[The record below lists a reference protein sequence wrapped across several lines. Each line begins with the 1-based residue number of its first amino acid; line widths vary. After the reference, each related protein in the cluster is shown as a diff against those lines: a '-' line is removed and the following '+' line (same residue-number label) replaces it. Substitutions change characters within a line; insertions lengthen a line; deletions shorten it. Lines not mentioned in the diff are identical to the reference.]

1 MKSFT
6 HTLPAALL
14 AAVLACCAPGTP
26 LDARADAAEEDA
38 AGATAATGSE
48 GPVLV
53 ELFTSQGC
61 SSCPPA
67 DRLLTRLGSDPELAN
82 RVLPLAFHVDYWNRI
97 GWTDPFSSEE
107 WSRRQRRYARAR
119 QRVREEGRV
128 YTPQLVVDG
137 RVDTVG
143 SRQDEVYRLVREA
156 LDRPDA
162 AKLSVRLSPGEVPTD
177 LVATVDAEL
186 VAAPEGDPDAPLE
199 LLVALYQEDLETAV
213 ERGENAA
220 RTLHNDYVV
229 RRLVA
234 AGEVPRRE
242 GSSLEERVVF
252 ELDPSWTVRDLG
264 VVAFLQDPSTRAVHG
279 SARATLAVIE

>member
-1 MKSFT
+1 MKSFA
-6 HTLPAALL
+6 HTPPAALL
-14 AAVLACCAPGTP
+14 AAALGWLICCAPGTP
-26 LDARADAAEEDA
+26 GGARADAAQDEPLPAA
-38 AGATAATGSE
+38 AGTS

-67 DRLLTRLGSDPELAN
+67 DRLLTRLGADPELAN
-82 RVLPLAFHVDYWNRI
+82 RVLPLAFHVDYWNHI

-107 WSRRQRRYARAR
+107 WSRRQRRYARAF
-119 QRVREEGRV
+119 EEGRV

-143 SRQDEVYRLVREA
+143 SRQGEVYRLVREA
-156 LDRPDA
+156 LERPDA
-162 AKLSVRLSPGEVPTD
+162 AKLSVRLSAGEEPSD

-186 VAAPEGDPDAPLE
+186 VAMPEGDPDAPLE
-199 LLVALYQEDLETAV
+199 LLVALYQKDLETAV
-213 ERGENAA
+213 ERGENAS
-220 RTLHNDYVV
+220 RTLRNDFVV

-242 GSSLEERVVF
+242 GGSLEERIVF

-264 VVAFLQDPSTRAVHG
+264 VVAFLQDPRTRAVHG
-279 SARATLAVIE
+279 AARATLAVIE

>member
-1 MKSFT
+1 MKSFAR
-6 HTLPAALL
+6 TLPAALL
-14 AAVLACCAPGTP
+14 AAAVACCAPGTP
-26 LDARADAAEEDA
+26 WDARADAAEEA
-38 AGATAATGSE
+38 SGPGVE

-82 RVLPLAFHVDYWNRI
+82 RVLPLAFHVDSWNHI
-97 GWTDPFSSEE
+97 GWADPFSSEE
-107 WSRRQRRYARAR
+107 WSRRQRRYARAW
-119 QRVREEGRV
+119 EDGRV

-143 SRQDEVYRLVREA
+143 SRRDEVYRRVREA

-162 AKLSVRLSPGEVPTD
+162 AKLSVRLSAGEEPTD

-186 VAAPEGDPDAPLE
+186 VAAPEGASGTPLE
-199 LLVALYQEDLETAV
+199 LLVALYQKDLETAV
-213 ERGENAA
+213 ERGENAS

-242 GSSLEERVVF
+242 GASLAERVAF
-252 ELDPSWTVRDLG
+252 ELDPSWEVRDLG
-264 VVAFLQDPSTRAVHG
+264 VVAFLQDPRTRAVHG
-279 SARATLAVIE
+279 AARATLAVME